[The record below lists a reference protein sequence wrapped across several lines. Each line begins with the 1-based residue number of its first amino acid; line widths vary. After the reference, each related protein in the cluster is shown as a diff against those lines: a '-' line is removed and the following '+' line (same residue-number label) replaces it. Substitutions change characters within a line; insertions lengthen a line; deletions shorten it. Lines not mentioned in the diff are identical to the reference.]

1 MDLFEKASRLKIR
14 FSTSKGLIGVEDLW
28 DLPLT
33 ATANRPNLDDVAREL
48 DAALKAGTQVS
59 FVTGA
64 SDVDEH
70 LKLAFDIVI
79 HVINTKISERD
90 TAKKDADIRAQ
101 KQRIMALIDQKKD
114 AALSEASIDE
124 LQRMLQSL

>member
-114 AALSEASIDE
+114 AALSESSIDE
-124 LQRMLQSL
+124 LQKMLQSL